1 FSILLSIKDHQ
12 KETLSKAILGLKNQI
27 YPHWELTILSNPSN
41 KDTFEDAFTL
51 ICAGDPRCKRIY
63 YQIQDDEN
71 AALNSALERCDGDF
85 FIHLQP
91 NQILRE
97 HALYLVATAINQ
109 HPEVDAI
116 YTDEDKLDQNNQRCS
131 PFFKPDWN
139 PDMFLSQNLFSGLG
153 AFRTDVVK
161 DASGFSKTA
170 DVDHNWDLALRII
183 EKIPASHIR
192 HVPHICVHI
201 KQIQEINKSKPDK
214 DQRYQTLIAHFMRLH
229 IPVEILQTGNQYW
242 HIRFPIPD
250 PQPLVSIIIPTK
262 DQVQLLKV
270 CLESIDY
277 KTTYSNYE
285 ILVVNNQSTD
295 PEALAYYDDIK
306 QKEYITLLDY
316 DQPFNYAAINNTAVK
331 HANGDVLIFLNDDTK
346 VISPHWLEELVSHAL
361 RKEIG
366 AVGAMLY
373 FPDDSIQHAGIILNP
388 EIIAGHA
395 FYLQPQAFRGQN
407 DRVQYAQN
415 YSAVTA
421 ACMAVEKSKFLAV
434 SGFDEENLTIA
445 YNDID
450 FCLKLVEAGYYNL
463 WTPYAEVYHH
473 ESVSRGYDQDI
484 GKHERLQKEANY
496 LRTRWKNKINNDPA
510 YHPNLKG
517 YPLFSLVDPPG
528 VEKPWKDFIAGQ
540 H

>member
-1 FSILLSIKDHQ
+1 
-12 KETLSKAILGLKNQI
+12 
-27 YPHWELTILSNPSN
+27 
-41 KDTFEDAFTL
+41 
-51 ICAGDPRCKRIY
+51 
-63 YQIQDDEN
+63 
-71 AALNSALERCDGDF
+71 
-85 FIHLQP
+85 
-91 NQILRE
+91 
-97 HALYLVATAINQ
+97 
-109 HPEVDAI
+109 
-116 YTDEDKLDQNNQRCS
+116 
-131 PFFKPDWN
+131 
-139 PDMFLSQNLFSGLG
+139 
-153 AFRTDVVK
+153 
-161 DASGFSKTA
+161 
-170 DVDHNWDLALRII
+170 
-183 EKIPASHIR
+183 
-192 HVPHICVHI
+192 
-201 KQIQEINKSKPDK
+201 
-214 DQRYQTLIAHFMRLH
+214 
-229 IPVEILQTGNQYW
+229 
-242 HIRFPIPD
+242 
-250 PQPLVSIIIPTK
+250 
-262 DQVQLLKV
+262 
-270 CLESIDY
+270 
-277 KTTYSNYE
+277 
-285 ILVVNNQSTD
+285 
-295 PEALAYYDDIK
+295 
-306 QKEYITLLDY
+306 
-316 DQPFNYAAINNTAVK
+316 
-331 HANGDVLIFLNDDTK
+331 
-346 VISPHWLEELVSHAL
+346 LEELVSHAL